1 MKAVNFII
9 SMFQVTVVLLYI
21 LFYNVQ
27 YVWSLYGTVQ
37 NLISVVAP

>member
-9 SMFQVTVVLLYI
+9 SMFQVSIVILYV

-27 YVWSLYGTVQ
+27 YFWSLYGTVQ
-37 NLISVVAP
+37 NLLNVVAK